1 MSILN
6 HLFKSA
12 EGLFNQPP
20 CPAVIQLNKHIM
32 SDPKERPL
40 TQNPGSD
47 PKIDATEQDVVTNS
61 DESAKV
67 VNQDGTVEH
76 IDGME
81 ETLTQSEPTTC
92 VAADSEAI
100 TNDESDVIT
109 NSDAANDITP
119 EN

>member
-1 MSILN
+1 
-6 HLFKSA
+6 
-12 EGLFNQPP
+12 
-20 CPAVIQLNKHIM
+20 M
-32 SDPKERPL
+32 SDPKERSL

-47 PKIDATEQDVVTNS
+47 PKINSTEQNVVTNS

-67 VNQDGTVEH
+67 VNQDGAVA
-76 IDGME
+76 DME
-81 ETLTQSEPTTC
+81 GIQETLSESEFTTS
-92 VAADSEAI
+92 VVADSEAI

>member
-1 MSILN
+1 
-6 HLFKSA
+6 
-12 EGLFNQPP
+12 
-20 CPAVIQLNKHIM
+20 M

-47 PKIDATEQDVVTNS
+47 PKIDATEKDVVTNS

-67 VNQDGTVEH
+67 VNQDGA
-76 IDGME
+76 IADMGGIP
-81 ETLTQSEPTTC
+81 ETLTESEPTTS
-92 VAADSEAI
+92 VATDSEAI
-100 TNDESDVIT
+100 TNDESEVIT